1 LLNNLLASRSNQT
14 SNQLDPRNRLINNSP
29 DVMNRNESVTVNK
42 LNLKGVTTMETTDTG
57 TIRNVTNST
66 DITQNFILP
75 IPETVDNRV
84 LVNNQKQNIKPS
96 PDKSCIG
103 ENDSRLS
110 RQSSTENNLLDNTKH
125 DLYENEDVSK
135 SFIFFY
141 RIFLW
146 GIINH
151 LSIGTL
157 NI

>member
-1 LLNNLLASRSNQT
+1 LWNNLLASKSNPV
-14 SNQLDPRNRLINNSP
+14 SNQLDPRNRLITDSP

-84 LVNNQKQNIKPS
+84 LVNNPKQKINPS
-96 PDKSCIG
+96 PEKSCIG
-103 ENDSRLS
+103 ENDSRILS
-110 RQSSTENNLLDNTKH
+110 RQSSTENNLLDNTRH

-135 SFIFFY
+135 SFIFFLSY
-141 RIFLW
+141 IFM
-146 GIINH
+146 GYY
-151 LSIGTL
+151 
-157 NI
+157 